1 MGKATFYAF
10 ISHKST
16 DAKFAQKL
24 QKFIESYNLPA
35 AVRQMTGFP
44 GKRLT
49 PLCSYEVDFSSNPLL
64 DEMQDKLN
72 RSHYLILLCSE
83 ELMKSDPRYI
93 DYEIRTFIACKKAAG
108 IDPLSRIIPI
118 ILSGEFGS
126 AEHECCPEAL
136 RELGENCPI
145 ALDRKKYKNERELFL
160 HVISSLLRIDYAVLE
175 NRDKKRQRTK
185 KLIWGT
191 GLALLLTAGVLLGEY
206 FIPKQEHY
214 VDFVMKNGL
223 PEGIGPVS
231 TDVYEKMTGHYVV
244 TRQKHKIQSLEYVN
258 AYGNRINHGENVYDG
273 DRPSAYLFSY
283 TDEGLSAVT
292 YEDKFGNPY
301 FILQYSGNSLSSVDL
316 RNPYDSGEA
325 FYIGSG
331 YESDPTMLLADENW
345 DAHSDISRFRYEY
358 SPDGFVNKVFFCA
371 DSTGR
376 LAQDNSVY
384 GFEYALDEKGR
395 VIETYF
401 LDGLGHRRLNSQGVY
416 CRKFAYDAQDN
427 LAEFMN
433 FGRNGEPVADGDGIV
448 CCEFFYDENHNFL
461 GYSFFDGNGNPM
473 FVASYGGAQ
482 QKQYV
487 NDRGNLTRVELL
499 NEQGELCTDLE
510 YCAMAF
516 TYDEMGYTASRTYLD
531 AEGQPVLSPSQNY
544 AEIRYVNDEKGNPVE
559 STFHD
564 AQGNLINNA
573 HGYAKEVTQYNAMG
587 LETCNTYFD
596 AEGQPVDY
604 RGYGYSSQKT
614 DYDQRGRE
622 ISIAYF
628 DQDGQP
634 VNTLGPIF
642 GFGYHRLETV
652 YEYGAHTK
660 QIQTFYGTD
669 GQPVN
674 LCSSSMGEEYSRS
687 ELIIQNG
694 EITYMATYRADGS
707 IFGSIM
713 ESETTR
719 SAQAEPIKTVRY
731 KDGQDNILKESVSQ
745 YRLNGIDKA
754 HADTVYDEN
763 GNVVTNRE
771 VSYHENGQRMTDRTL
786 EYNADGSLFTEYTQ
800 TFDETGKVV
809 KEVLTEPANTEN
821 PTYIVDSYYDEAGI
835 LAEEIHTSLDAA
847 GNILSLSSQTFCPDG
862 TRDTTDTTWF
872 DGNGTAALRNV
883 TVYNQGVKV
892 SVTDYEYNTQGN
904 PDTVTE
910 TQYRSDGSKASRKYL
925 FYRENG
931 LLEICAEY
939 LYNEDGTAKQTI
951 SLYDEAGQL
960 QETITQLLDENG
972 NAIE

>member
-223 PEGIGPVS
+223 PEGIGELS
-231 TDVYEKMTGHYVV
+231 SEEWQRMKGHYVI

-258 AYGNRINHGENVYDG
+258 AHGNQIDHSDNIYDG
-273 DRPSAYLFSY
+273 SRPSAYVFQY
-283 TDEGLSAVT
+283 TDSGLASVT
-292 YEDKFGNPY
+292 YENHAGIPY
-301 FILQYSGNSLSSVDL
+301 FILQYSGNSIVSADL
-316 RNPYDSGEA
+316 RDPSYPEYPY
-325 FYIGSG
+325 YIGAG
-331 YESDPTMLLADENW
+331 YESTPSMLLASINRES
-345 DAHSDISRFRYEY
+345 HTDITRFRYTY
-358 SPDGFVNKVFFCA
+358 SPEGYVSGITFHA
-371 DSTGR
+371 DSTGQ
-376 LAQDNSVY
+376 LAKDNSVY
-384 GFEYALDEKGR
+384 GFEYTLDEKGR

-401 LDGLGHRRLNSQGVY
+401 LDALGQRRLNSEGIY
-416 CRKFAYDAQDN
+416 CRKFTYDENNN
-427 LAEFMN
+427 LVEWEN
-433 FGRNGEPVADGDGIV
+433 LDGDGDLTANADGILR
-448 CCEFFYDENHNFL
+448 CTFDYDEYHNFL
-461 GYSFFDGNGNPM
+461 GYSFLDDAGQPM
-473 FVASYGGAQ
+473 VVASYGGARQ
-482 QKQYV
+482 IQHVDDQ
-487 NDRGNLTRVELL
+487 GNLLQVDLL
-499 NEQGELCTDLE
+499 DAQGNLNPDLE
-510 YCAMAF
+510 YCSMVF
-516 TYDEMGYTASRTYLD
+516 TYDENGFTTSRTYLD
-531 AEGQPVLSPSQNY
+531 IDGQPVLSPSQNY
-544 AEIRYVNDEKGNPVE
+544 AQIRYVNDELGKPLE
-559 STFHD
+559 LSFHD
-564 AQGNLINNA
+564 AQGNPINNA
-573 HGYAKEVTQYNAMG
+573 YGYAKEVTEYNAMG
-587 LETCNTYFD
+587 LEISNAYFD
-596 AEGQPVDY
+596 AEGNPADY
-604 RGYGYSSQKT
+604 RGYGYSAVKT
-614 DYDQRGRE
+614 GYDDRGRE
-622 ISIAYF
+622 TFTAYF
-628 DQDGQP
+628 DGNGQP

-642 GFGYHRLETV
+642 GFGYHKAETV
-652 YEYGAHTK
+652 YQYGAHTK
-660 QIQTFYGTD
+660 QTIVFYDAQGNE
-669 GQPVN
+669 VN
-674 LCSSSMGEEYSRS
+674 MHSSSMGEEYSRT

-694 EITYMATYRADGS
+694 EITYMATYRSDGS
-707 IFGSIM
+707 VFGNIM
-713 ESETTR
+713 EAETTR

-731 KDGQDNILKESVSQ
+731 KDANGNILQESVTQ

-754 HADTVYDEN
+754 HTDTVYDEK

-786 EYNADGSLFTEYTQ
+786 EYNPDGSLATEYSQ
-800 TFDETGKVV
+800 TCDEEGKVV

-872 DGNGTAALRNV
+872 DGKGTAALRNV
-883 TVYNQGVKV
+883 TVYDQGVKV

-910 TQYRSDGSKASRKYL
+910 TQYRSDGSKASREYL